1 MRIKESFGKTYFNK
15 GRVNEKPI
23 EIYELDNS
31 RQYYL
36 FDIVPMGAPR
46 MSSSDRWKTNPNH
59 ADPNKRQREVVT
71 RYFVYKDTLLWQAK
85 ELNFTLGTFLD
96 AVFIIPMP
104 DSWSEKKK
112 KLMNKRLCETKPDT
126 DNIIK
131 GICDTFSKNDANI
144 SKKHAEKRWGYFGS
158 IIIFE

>member
-15 GRVNEKPI
+15 GRINEKP
-23 EIYELDNS
+23 EEYYVLDNT

-36 FDIVPMGAPR
+36 FDIIPMGAPR

-59 ADPNKRQREVVT
+59 PDPNKRQREIVT
-71 RYFVYKDTLLWQAK
+71 KYFAYKDTLLWQAK
-85 ELNFTLGTFLD
+85 EMNFKLGKFLD
-96 AVFIIPMP
+96 AIFILPMP
-104 DSWSEKKK
+104 DSWSKKK
-112 KLMNKRLCETKPDT
+112 KALMNKRLCESKPDT

-131 GICDTFSKNDANI
+131 GICDTFRKNDADI

-158 IIIFE
+158 IIIFQ